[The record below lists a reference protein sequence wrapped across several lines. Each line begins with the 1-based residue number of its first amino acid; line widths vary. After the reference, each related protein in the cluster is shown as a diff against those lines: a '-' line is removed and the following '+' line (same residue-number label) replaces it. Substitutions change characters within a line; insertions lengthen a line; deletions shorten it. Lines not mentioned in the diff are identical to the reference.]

1 MKVEQVYEIVNDT
14 TKEIIGSSD
23 LVATVDNNKIVDIG
37 ETVIGSQN
45 MDNYVRTLIDHIGKV
60 VFVDRPYEGNTPSV
74 LMSDTEWGAIT
85 EKIKYIG
92 LPEAQ
97 ENDSWELT
105 DGESYDPNVFTKP
118 QVGAKFFSKKTTFE
132 VPMSF
137 TQRQV
142 KSAFSNAGQ
151 LTAFFSMIENT
162 IAKSLTV
169 KQDSL
174 VMKTIGNFAMHA
186 KADAAD
192 TSNVRYVKLGTMY
205 RTKFNKETTGEALL
219 YDPEFIRYASMVLKR
234 VAKRMSGLSTLFNA
248 NGNPRNTDKKYL
260 HMILHN
266 DFTSAAEAYLQSDT
280 YHDEFT
286 ALPKAEVVPFWQGSG
301 SAFGWSDTSCIK
313 GIAAGGNSLVTVDN
327 VVGVLFDR
335 DALGVCNLDRR
346 VTSNWNGKAEFTNN
360 WYKFDC
366 GYFND
371 FDENFV
377 LVTLD

>member
-1 MKVEQVYEIVNDT
+1 MKVEQIYEIVNDT
-14 TKEIIGSSD
+14 TKEVLGETD
-23 LVATVDNNKIVDIG
+23 LVATADNGKIVDIG

-45 MDNYVRTLIDHIGKV
+45 MDNYVRNLVDRIGKV

-74 LMSDTEWGAIT
+74 LMTETEWGAIT
-85 EKIKYIG
+85 EKIKYVG
-92 LPEAQ
+92 LPDAT
-97 ENDSWELT
+97 ENETWELT

-118 QVGAKFFSKKTTFE
+118 QVGAKFYSKRTTFE

-137 TQRQV
+137 VQRQI
-142 KSAFSNAGQ
+142 KSAFSGAGQ
-151 LTAFFSMIENT
+151 VAAFFGMIENT
-162 IAKSLTV
+162 IAKTMTV

-174 VMKTIGNFAMHA
+174 IMKTIGNFAMHA
-186 KADAAD
+186 KTDVND
-192 TSNVRYVKLGTMY
+192 TDYVRYVKLGTMY
-205 RTKFNKETTGEALL
+205 RSKFGKETTGEALL
-219 YDPEFIRYASMVLKR
+219 YDPEFVRFSSMIIKR
-234 VAKRMSGLSTLFNA
+234 IAKRMSGISTVFNA
-248 NGNPRNTDKKYL
+248 NKNPRNTASKYL
-260 HMILHN
+260 HMILHA

-286 ALPKAEVVPFWQGSG
+286 KLPKSEVVPFWQGSG
-301 SAFGWSDTSCIK
+301 AAFAWSDTSTIK
-313 GIAAGGNSLVTVDN
+313 GIPSGGNEAVTVSN
-327 VVGVLFDR
+327 VLGVMFDR

-377 LVTLD
+377 LLTLD

>member
-1 MKVEQVYEIVNDT
+1 MKVEQIYEIVNDT
-14 TKEIIGSSD
+14 TKEVLGETD
-23 LVATVDNNKIVDIG
+23 LVATADNGKIVDIG

-45 MDNYVRTLIDHIGKV
+45 MDNYVRNLVDRIGKV

-74 LMSDTEWGAIT
+74 LMTETEWGAIT
-85 EKIKYIG
+85 EKIKYVG
-92 LPEAQ
+92 LPEAT
-97 ENDSWELT
+97 ENETWELT

-118 QVGAKFFSKKTTFE
+118 QVGAKFYSKRTTFE

-137 TQRQV
+137 VQRQI
-142 KSAFSNAGQ
+142 KSAFSGASQ
-151 LTAFFSMIENT
+151 VAAFFGMIENT
-162 IAKSLTV
+162 IAKTMTV

-174 VMKTIGNFAMHA
+174 IMKTIGNFAMHA
-186 KADAAD
+186 KTDATD
-192 TSNVRYVKLGTMY
+192 TDYVRYVKLGTMY
-205 RTKFNKETTGEALL
+205 RSKFGKETTGEALL
-219 YDPEFIRYASMVLKR
+219 YDPEFVRFSSMIIKR
-234 VAKRMSGLSTLFNA
+234 IAKRMSGISTVFNA
-248 NGNPRNTDKKYL
+248 NKNPRNTASKYL
-260 HMILHN
+260 HMILHA

-286 ALPKAEVVPFWQGSG
+286 KLPKSEVVPFWQGSG
-301 SAFGWSDTSCIK
+301 ASFAWNDTSAIK
-313 GIAAGGNSLVTVDN
+313 GIPSGGNEAVTVSN
-327 VVGVLFDR
+327 VLGVMFDR

-377 LVTLD
+377 LLTLD

>member
-14 TKEIIGSSD
+14 TKEVLGETE
-23 LVATVDNNKIVDIG
+23 LVATADNNKLVDIG

-45 MDNYVRTLIDHIGKV
+45 MDNYVRTLIDRISKV
-60 VFVDRPYEGNTPSV
+60 VFVDRSYEGGTPSV
-74 LMSDTEWGAIT
+74 LMDSFEWGAVT

-92 LPEAQ
+92 LPEAT
-97 ENDSWELT
+97 ENETWDLQ
-105 DGESYDPNVFTKP
+105 DGMSYDPNVFTKP
-118 QVGAKFFSKKTTFE
+118 QVAAKFFSKKTTFE

-137 TQRQV
+137 ASRQI
-142 KSAFSNAGQ
+142 KSAFSGAGQ

-174 VMKTIGNFAMHA
+174 IMKTIGNFIMGTS
-186 KADAAD
+186 ADQ
-192 TSNVRYVKLGTMY
+192 SGNRYVKLGTMY
-205 RTKFNKETTGEALL
+205 RTATGKATTGEALL
-219 YDPEFIRYASMVLKR
+219 YDPEFIRYSSMIIKR
-234 VAKRMSGLSTLFNA
+234 IAKRMTGLSTLFNEGA
-248 NGNPRNTDKKYL
+248 NPRNTASKYL

-266 DFTSAAEAYLQSDT
+266 DFTAAADAYLQSDT
-280 YHDEFT
+280 YHEQFT
-286 ALPKAEVVPFWQGSG
+286 ALPKGEIVPFWQGSG
-301 SAFGWSDTSCIK
+301 TAFAWSDTSTVK
-313 GIAAGGNSLVTVDN
+313 GIPAGSNSAVTVSN
-327 VVGVLFDR
+327 ILGVMFDR

-346 VTSNWNGKAEFTNN
+346 VTSNYNGKAEFTNN

-377 LVTLD
+377 LFTLD

>member
-14 TKEIIGSSD
+14 TKEVLGESE
-23 LVATVDNNKIVDIG
+23 LVATADNNKLVDIG

-45 MDNYVRTLIDHIGKV
+45 MDNYVRTLIDRISKV
-60 VFVDRPYEGNTPSV
+60 VFVDRSYEGGTPSV
-74 LMSDTEWGAIT
+74 LMDSFEWGAVT

-92 LPEAQ
+92 LPEAT
-97 ENDSWELT
+97 ENETWDLQ
-105 DGESYDPNVFTKP
+105 DGMSYDPNVFTKP
-118 QVGAKFFSKKTTFE
+118 QVAAKFFSKKTTFE

-137 TQRQV
+137 ASKQI
-142 KSAFSNAGQ
+142 KSAFSGAGQ

-174 VMKTIGNFAMHA
+174 IMKTIGNFIME
-186 KADAAD
+186 
-192 TSNVRYVKLGTMY
+192 TSTDLSGNRYVKLGTMY
-205 RTKFNKETTGEALL
+205 RSASGKATTGEALL
-219 YDPEFIRYASMVLKR
+219 YDPEFIRYSSMIIKR
-234 VAKRMSGLSTLFNA
+234 IAKRMTGLSTLFNA
-248 NGNPRNTDKKYL
+248 GANPRNTASKYL

-266 DFTSAAEAYLQSDT
+266 DFTAAADAYLQSDT
-280 YHDEFT
+280 YHEQFT
-286 ALPKAEVVPFWQGSG
+286 ALPKGEIVPFWQGSG
-301 SAFGWSDTSCIK
+301 TGFAWSDTSTVK
-313 GIAAGGNSLVTVDN
+313 GIPAGSNSAVTVSN
-327 VVGVLFDR
+327 ILGVMFDR

-346 VTSNWNGKAEFTNN
+346 VTSNYNGKAEFTNN

-377 LVTLD
+377 LFTLD

>member
-14 TKEIIGSSD
+14 TEEVLGESD
-23 LVATVDNNKIVDIG
+23 LKATADNGKIVDIG

-45 MDNYVRTLIDHIGKV
+45 MDNYVRNLVDRIGRV
-60 VFVDRPYEGNTPSV
+60 VFVERPYEGNTPSV
-74 LMSDTEWGAIT
+74 LMTSTEWGAIT
-85 EKIKYIG
+85 EKIKYLG
-92 LPEAQ
+92 LPAAT
-97 ENDSWELT
+97 ENETWELT

-118 QVGAKFFSKKTTFE
+118 SVAAKFFSKRTTFE

-137 TQRQV
+137 TQRQI
-142 KSAFSNAGQ
+142 KSAFANPGQ
-151 LTAFFSMIENT
+151 LTAFFSMIENA
-162 IAKSLTV
+162 IAKTMTV

-174 VMKTIGNFAMHA
+174 VMKTIGNFAMKV
-186 KADAAD
+186 KADNN
-192 TSNVRYVKLGTMY
+192 TVRYIKLGTMY
-205 RTKFNKETTGEALL
+205 RSQFNKETTGEALL
-219 YDPEFIRYASMVLKR
+219 YDPEFIRYAAMVLKR
-234 VAKRMSGLSTLFNA
+234 VAKRMTGISTLFNST
-248 NGNPRNTDKKYL
+248 GQVRNTDTKYL
-260 HMILHN
+260 HMILHA
-266 DFTSAAEAYLQSDT
+266 DFTSAADAYLQSDT

-286 ALPKAEVVPFWQGSG
+286 ALPKSEVVPFWQGSG
-301 SAFGWSDTSCIK
+301 QGFAWSDTSAVK
-313 GIAAGGNSLVTVDN
+313 GIPAGGSEAVTVSN
-327 VVGVLFDR
+327 ILGVLFDR